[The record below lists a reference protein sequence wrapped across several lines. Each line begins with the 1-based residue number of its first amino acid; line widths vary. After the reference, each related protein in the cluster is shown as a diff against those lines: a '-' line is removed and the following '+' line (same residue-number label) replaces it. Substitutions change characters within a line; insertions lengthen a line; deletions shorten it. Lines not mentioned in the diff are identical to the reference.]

1 MWEQINEHSVAF
13 DVVVRVFCVNG
24 MLRVNCVVCL
34 CCIEEARCV
43 RPNAT
48 SPNVT
53 AFVQGPN
60 GQYFVPG
67 ECLMSENE

>member
-1 MWEQINEHSVAF
+1 MNECERVAMCGSLSLH
-13 DVVVRVFCVNG
+13 VQVQCNVC
-24 MLRVNCVVCL
+24 VCL
-34 CCIEEARCV
+34 AEEARCV
-43 RPNAT
+43 RPNTST

-67 ECLMSENE
+67 M

>member
-1 MWEQINEHSVAF
+1 MRS
-13 DVVVRVFCVNG
+13 D
-24 MLRVNCVVCL
+24 
-34 CCIEEARCV
+34 
-43 RPNAT
+43 PT

-67 ECLMSENE
+67 KCLMPEHAFPIFLIMSVFPPLTFLCLSSFIVDWFSCAFSVVLKFCF

>member
-1 MWEQINEHSVAF
+1 MRANT
-13 DVVVRVFCVNG
+13 
-24 MLRVNCVVCL
+24 
-34 CCIEEARCV
+34 
-43 RPNAT
+43 AT

-67 ECLMSENE
+67 